1 MSLNNGTLLNAVLRT
16 KLLNPLDTEGGGGP
30 LDPSWYVFVIFS
42 YLLHFCRQ
50 WHVCKLRI
58 LGDLST
64 HLFCLV
70 FRLPTSEKM
79 PFGTIGP
86 PLSSIT
92 VRDSKNLFFKNS

>member
-1 MSLNNGTLLNAVLRT
+1 MSLNNGTLLNVVLRA
-16 KLLNPLDTEGGGGP
+16 KLLNTLDTEGGSVGP
-30 LDPSWYVFVIFS
+30 QSVCICYFFI
-42 YLLHFCRQ
+42 LLHFCRQ
-50 WHVCKLRI
+50 WHLCKLRI

-79 PFGTIGP
+79 SFGTIGP

-92 VRDSKNLFFKNS
+92 VGVFKNLFFKK